1 MRWLM
6 LLPMAALC
14 TTACAAGILRTADS
28 LGTAGRHDP
37 AQLLQEA
44 DANGDGKI
52 TKAELT
58 QARDRLFTRLDRN
71 GDGYLTQDDFQR
83 RLLSRRAGA
92 GGDSGDRY
100 AGMAAVLDKDGDGR
114 ISRTEFVNG
123 PAKLFDRADTNH
135 DGTVD
140 AKELAALR
148 ASPAAQP

>member
-1 MRWLM
+1 M

-14 TTACAAGILRTADS
+14 TSACAAGIVRTADS
-28 LGTAGRHDP
+28 LGTAGRRDP
-37 AQLLQEA
+37 VQLLQDA
-44 DANGDGKI
+44 DANHDGKI

-58 QARDRLFTRLDRN
+58 QARDHLFSRLDRN

-83 RLLSRRAGA
+83 RLLSRGAGA
-92 GGDSGDRY
+92 GGDGSDRY
-100 AGMAAVLDKDGDGR
+100 AGMVAVLDKDGDGR

-140 AKELAALR
+140 GTELAALR
-148 ASPAAQP
+148 ASPSAQ